1 MSANTSRR
9 LKTAVALMAVCIP
22 VSLLF
27 EFLAE
32 GWVSFVGVVI
42 GVVLAAPLALLEE
55 SAFDERVRRLPFSV
69 AILTKVFTYLGSVLG
84 VFLLV
89 GFVFGWLA
97 GLTMDDFWASMKE
110 PIFAYQVGV
119 GFLLYVVILFFRQ
132 LDRLL
137 GPGVLLRYLL
147 GRYHRPRREVRIFM
161 FLDLKSSTTLAEELG
176 HERYYGLVNEFF
188 RDISGPV
195 LDNAGE
201 IYEYVG
207 DEAVLTWEEEK
218 GLKDA
223 RCLRVFFE
231 IDRIIEGKQQQYLDL
246 FGVVPEFKAGVHL
259 GEVISAEIG
268 DLKKGLVFNG
278 DVLNTGARIQAECG
292 RLGKRLVSS
301 AQLFDRLIIPEGW
314 GTEVMGPVM
323 LRGKSEP
330 TELVAIG

>member
-1 MSANTSRR
+1 
-9 LKTAVALMAVCIP
+9 MAVCIP

-278 DVLNTGARIQAECG
+278 DVLNTGAN
-292 RLGKRLVSS
+292 SS
-301 AQLFDRLIIPEGW
+301 IA
-314 GTEVMGPVM
+314 
-323 LRGKSEP
+323 
-330 TELVAIG
+330 

>member
-278 DVLNTGARIQAECG
+278 DVLNTGAN
-292 RLGKRLVSS
+292 SS
-301 AQLFDRLIIPEGW
+301 IA
-314 GTEVMGPVM
+314 
-323 LRGKSEP
+323 
-330 TELVAIG
+330 

>member
-1 MSANTSRR
+1 MTANTSRR
-9 LKTAVALMAVCIP
+9 LKTAFALMAVCIP

-27 EFLAE
+27 ELVSD
-32 GWVSFVGVVI
+32 GRVSFAGVII

-69 AILTKVFTYLGSVLG
+69 AIVAKVFTYLGSVLS

-89 GFVFGWLA
+89 SFVFGWLA
-97 GLTMDDFWASMKE
+97 GLTLEDFWVSLKE
-110 PIFAYQVGV
+110 PVFAYQVGL
-119 GFLLYVVILFFRQ
+119 GFFLYVVIVFFRQ

-137 GPGVLLRYLL
+137 GPGVLLRYLG
-147 GRYHRPRREVRIFM
+147 GRYHRPRRELRIFM

-195 LDNAGE
+195 LDNGGE

-207 DEAVLTWEEEK
+207 DEAVLTWKEEK

-231 IDRIIEGKQQQYLDL
+231 IERIIEGKQQRYLDQ
-246 FGVVPEFKAGVHL
+246 FGVVPGFKAGVHL

-268 DLKKGLVFNG
+268 DLKRGLVFNG

-301 AQLFDRLIIPEGW
+301 AELFNRLVVPEGW
-314 GTEVMGPVM
+314 GTEALGPVK